1 MLKLQDCGEHAEP
14 VVIKLFFFFILSILN
29 MLNMRFTSSVKY
41 SLKESSSN
49 FDIRLEIKQ
58 LQAQIKVRT
67 KKRVRLVIWLKV
79 FRPRFKAV

>member
-1 MLKLQDCGEHAEP
+1 
-14 VVIKLFFFFILSILN
+14 

-41 SLKESSSN
+41 SLRESSSN

-67 KKRVRLVIWLKV
+67 KKRVRLVIWLEV